1 MLYSL
6 SFHLSFILALSH
18 SLSSRLY
25 HPLLVVLLCTSGA
38 IIMTDSN
45 LPSLANNLNA
55 PDNVGDSNLSES
67 LADMDLD
74 PSSSS
79 EDKRSREESEAAA
92 EETDQSSP
100 PTKKQRRGED
110 NDEEEMDD
118 ENTSRQQGVIQ
129 ESEENRGDGS
139 QQRRRILQDDVDHS
153 EDASQQQDMV
163 QDGIENASSLDNSV
177 DSSPPPA
184 YASNGEPSTPPYQPA
199 NSNVASPAISIA
211 EGSMISFDM
220 SPEDDLDDMPPLV
233 RLDQQQ
239 QHPRPPSDI
248 SSGGGD
254 DDNGASGAVFVSFL
268 AEFYR
273 NRMMNNR
280 RLGRRRVRRP
290 HTPRPEWTTGV
301 PNQPH
306 PRSFVTGRE
315 YIRRVMSEPHEL
327 SDEEC

>member
-1 MLYSL
+1 
-6 SFHLSFILALSH
+6 
-18 SLSSRLY
+18 
-25 HPLLVVLLCTSGA
+25 
-38 IIMTDSN
+38 MTDSN
-45 LPSLANNLNA
+45 LPGLTNDLNS

-100 PTKKQRRGED
+100 PTKRQRRGED

-129 ESEENRGDGS
+129 ESEENRRDGS
-139 QQRRRILQDDVDHS
+139 QQRRRTLQDDVDHS
-153 EDASQQQDMV
+153 DDASQQQDMV
-163 QDGIENASSLDNSV
+163 QDGVENGSSLDHSAN
-177 DSSPPPA
+177 SSPPPA

-199 NSNVASPAISIA
+199 DSNVASPAVSIA
-211 EGSMISFDM
+211 EGSMISFDIA
-220 SPEDDLDDMPPLV
+220 SEDDLDDMPPLV

-239 QHPRPPSDI
+239 QQLQQQHPRPLSDV
-248 SSGGGD
+248 SSRGGD

-268 AEFYR
+268 AEVYR
-273 NRMMNNR
+273 NRMMNNT
-280 RLGRRRVRRP
+280 RLGRRRVRMPR
-290 HTPRPEWTTGV
+290 TPRPEWTTGV
-301 PNQPH
+301 PNHPH

-315 YIRRVMSEPHEL
+315 YIRRVMSEPYEL